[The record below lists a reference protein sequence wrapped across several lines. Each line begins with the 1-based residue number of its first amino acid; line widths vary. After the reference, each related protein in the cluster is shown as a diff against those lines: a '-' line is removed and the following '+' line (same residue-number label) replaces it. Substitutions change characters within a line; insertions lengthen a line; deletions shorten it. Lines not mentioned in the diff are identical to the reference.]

1 MTQCAQGPLCVQYI
15 PIADNIFTPSNEV
28 PTVSQRVVKPTL
40 ILGVIQLI
48 LIVLIIILVIAA
60 LDLSAYRC
68 ILLQNTRQNI
78 KLCKLN

>member
-1 MTQCAQGPLCVQYI
+1 MTQCAQDPLCIQYTI

-48 LIVLIIILVIAA
+48 LTVLIIILE
-60 LDLSAYRC
+60 
-68 ILLQNTRQNI
+68 
-78 KLCKLN
+78 